1 MKLVSFFIITFALTC
16 MLLGSLIYQ
25 MDLENGELRDINNF
39 TESSLTYKGNYTY
52 NELSNNYTIY
62 NLPEIKY
69 NRMGRAVDS
78 FVNFVLVTSFE
89 ATKFFIEYGYENP
102 QHNYRLYAKILIVM
116 LFLSFWSALI
126 PLIVILVLI
135 YKGIK
140 KLIIHLKKKEKKNE
154 NHK

>member
-1 MKLVSFFIITFALTC
+1 MKLIPFFIITFALTC

-39 TESSLTYKGNYTY
+39 TEDTLTYKGNYTY
-52 NELSNNYTIY
+52 DELSNYSIY

-78 FVNFVLVTSFE
+78 FVNFVLITSFE
-89 ATKFFIEYGYENP
+89 ATKFFVEYGYENP

-116 LFLSFWSALI
+116 LFLSFWSALV

-140 KLIIHLKKKEKKNE
+140 KLIIYVKKKNE
-154 NHK
+154 NNK